1 MSYLK
6 LHAGGFPYEA
16 IFISPRVYSS
26 PPPLAIF
33 VHGGPHMVCCAR
45 FNVWNAC
52 LVSLG
57 YSVML
62 GKERERAERVCRQK
76 GSLNYS

>member
-1 MSYLK
+1 
-6 LHAGGFPYEA
+6 
-16 IFISPRVYSS
+16 
-26 PPPLAIF
+26 
-33 VHGGPHMVCCAR
+33 MVCCAR

-62 GKERERAERVCRQK
+62 GKERERTERVCRQK
-76 GSLNYS
+76 TSLNYS

>member
-1 MSYLK
+1 
-6 LHAGGFPYEA
+6 
-16 IFISPRVYSS
+16 
-26 PPPLAIF
+26 
-33 VHGGPHMVCCAR
+33 MVCCAR

-62 GKERERAERVCRQK
+62 GKERERTERVCRQK
-76 GSLNYS
+76 NQFKLLIILFEVNGILPHKFS

>member
-1 MSYLK
+1 M
-6 LHAGGFPYEA
+6 A
-16 IFISPRVYSS
+16 
-26 PPPLAIF
+26 
-33 VHGGPHMVCCAR
+33 CCAR

-62 GKERERAERVCRQK
+62 GKKRERAAERACRQK
-76 GSLNYS
+76 GS

>member
-1 MSYLK
+1 
-6 LHAGGFPYEA
+6 
-16 IFISPRVYSS
+16 
-26 PPPLAIF
+26 
-33 VHGGPHMVCCAR
+33 MVCCAN

-62 GKERERAERVCRQK
+62 GKERERTERVRRQK